1 MEVLNLEKIRALLV
15 RYREMLSYLFFGVL
29 TTLVNMV
36 AYALLSRTALSTGIA
51 TAIANAISILFAYV
65 TNRIWVFESKTRGPA
80 ALKEFASFVSCRL
93 ATLVLDIVLMIVGVD
108 WLGAKLIP
116 AAWMDLWELTMKL
129 ISNVVIVVVNYI
141 FSKLL
146 IFRRK

>member
-1 MEVLNLEKIRALLV
+1 MLNLEKIRALLV

-36 AYALLSRTALSTGIA
+36 AYALLSRTAMSTGAA
-51 TAIANAISILFAYV
+51 TAVANAISILFAYV
-65 TNRIWVFESKTRGPA
+65 TNRIWVFESKTRGTA
-80 ALKEFASFVSCRL
+80 ALKEFTSFVSCRL
-93 ATLVLDIVLMIVGVD
+93 ATLVLDIVLMIIGVD
-108 WLGAKLIP
+108 WLGTALVP
-116 AAWMDLWELTMKL
+116 ARWTDLWELTMKL
-129 ISNVVIVVVNYI
+129 ISNVIIVVVNYI